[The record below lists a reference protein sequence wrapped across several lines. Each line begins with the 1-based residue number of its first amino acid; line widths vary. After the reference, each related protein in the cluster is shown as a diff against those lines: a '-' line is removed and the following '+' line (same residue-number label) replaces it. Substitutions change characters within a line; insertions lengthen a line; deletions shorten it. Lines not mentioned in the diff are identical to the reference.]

1 MYHKIQE
8 NIDSHLVNATPKQ
21 FESQLKYLKRYYKI
35 ISFNE
40 LNNFKNIKKDS
51 VIITFDDGYINNYE
65 VAFPI

>member
-40 LNNFKNIKKDS
+40 LNNFKNIKRFS
-51 VIITFDDGYINNYE
+51 YYNF
-65 VAFPI
+65 